1 MTEKRSLKTI
11 KEELAVCQDS
21 SAGLIEELKHDERKG
36 AQKLLAQWQSEQD
49 KKHKLFAKYQEMSIY
64 EENCFSKG
72 IQWIA
77 GIDEVGRGP
86 LAGPVVASAVI
97 LDPAKPIYG
106 LDDSKKLSAKKRET
120 LFDEIQ
126 EKAISI
132 GIGIMNEQVIDE
144 KNIYEATKL
153 AMQAAIDDLSVAPQ
167 FLLLDAM
174 VLPNGLPQEKII
186 KGDAKSIS
194 IAAASII
201 AKVTRDQMMVEY
213 DQQFPGYGFAKNAG
227 YGTKEH
233 LAGIQERGICP
244 IHRKTFAPIKN
255 YL

>member
-11 KEELAVCQDS
+11 KEELAICQDS

-49 KKHKLFAKYQEMSIY
+49 KKHKLCVKYQEMSIY

-106 LDDSKKLSAKKRET
+106 LDDSKKLGAKKRET